1 MNGYLLLMGIVII
14 ICVGLH
20 RFTEKIQIP
29 SLLIFI
35 GLGMCFG
42 INGIFRI
49 DFSNYEA
56 SEMICSVCLI
66 FVMFYGGFGTSM
78 REARPVAVQSFLL
91 STLGVA
97 MTAGLVGVFAHFALG
112 LEWTQ
117 SLLIGS
123 VVASTD
129 AASVFNILR
138 SKKLNLKNNTASLLE
153 LESGSNDPVS
163 YMLTIVMLSLMS
175 GESISIPL
183 LLFKQIAFGLL
194 CGLLL
199 GKISVWVLNNI
210 SIRME
215 QGETIF
221 VFAVAILAYA
231 LAGQLEGNG
240 YLSVYLCGILMGNSY
255 LPKKRDLVR
264 FFDVITN
271 VAQMMIFFLL
281 GLLVTPVELPQV
293 LLPSLL
299 IMVFMTFIGRP
310 IAVGTILL
318 PFKTSIQQVGVVS
331 WAGLRGVASIV
342 FAIYAVLSGVPMK
355 YNLFNLVFCIVLLSL
370 AFQGAL
376 LPAVC
381 RNLKMID
388 RNADVLRTFNDYR
401 EVNDVSFVKIPV
413 GEDHPWSNGKVSQLP
428 LPKDFLIVLVMR
440 KEEKIVPN
448 GDTVILPG
456 DLLVIAARA
465 FEDRENLT
473 LREITVDKNHRCKGK
488 TLEQVEIPQGMLII
502 MVQRGGQTIIPR
514 GDTLIEEGDMLVA
527 AQF

>member
-1 MNGYLLLMGIVII
+1 M
-14 ICVGLH
+14 
-20 RFTEKIQIP
+20 
-29 SLLIFI
+29 
-35 GLGMCFG
+35 
-42 INGIFRI
+42 
-49 DFSNYEA
+49 
-56 SEMICSVCLI
+56 
-66 FVMFYGGFGTSM
+66 
-78 REARPVAVQSFLL
+78 
-91 STLGVA
+91 
-97 MTAGLVGVFAHFALG
+97 
-112 LEWTQ
+112 
-117 SLLIGS
+117 
-123 VVASTD
+123 
-129 AASVFNILR
+129 
-138 SKKLNLKNNTASLLE
+138 
-153 LESGSNDPVS
+153 
-163 YMLTIVMLSLMS
+163 
-175 GESISIPL
+175 
-183 LLFKQIAFGLL
+183 
-194 CGLLL
+194 
-199 GKISVWVLNNI
+199 
-210 SIRME
+210 
-215 QGETIF
+215 
-221 VFAVAILAYA
+221 
-231 LAGQLEGNG
+231 
-240 YLSVYLCGILMGNSY
+240 
-255 LPKKRDLVR
+255 
-264 FFDVITN
+264 
-271 VAQMMIFFLL
+271 
-281 GLLVTPVELPQV
+281 
-293 LLPSLL
+293 
-299 IMVFMTFIGRP
+299 
-310 IAVGTILL
+310 
-318 PFKTSIQQVGVVS
+318 VS

-381 RNLKMID
+381 RKLKMID

-465 FEDRENLT
+465 FEDRENLP

>member
-78 REARPVAVQSFLL
+78 REAHPVAVQSFLL

-97 MTAGLVGVFAHFALG
+97 MTAGLVGVFVHLALG

-138 SKKLNLKNNTASLLE
+138 SKKLN
-153 LESGSNDPVS
+153 
-163 YMLTIVMLSLMS
+163 LMS

-342 FAIYAVLSGVPMK
+342 FAIYAVLSGVTMK

-381 RNLKMID
+381 RKLKMID

-428 LPKDFLIVLVMR
+428 LPKDFLIMLVMR